1 MQGRQRGARG
11 TGASTDE
18 PVEPL
23 GESRELVLELAAE
36 ELVPEK
42 VVREVGQ
49 LRITKVVRTEER
61 EVRVTVRREE
71 LLVERLAPEAAGT
84 AADQAPIAWPLF
96 EQGSL
101 LIPLYEERVEVTK
114 QPYVWQ
120 EVRVSKVVEE
130 ALQEVR
136 ATVRRETAQV
146 EGAEDQP
153 LST

>member
-1 MQGRQRGARG
+1 MQGRQRGAQG
-11 TGASTDE
+11 STPE
-18 PVEPL
+18 EPL
-23 GESRELVLELAAE
+23 GEPRELVLELAAE

-42 VVREVGQ
+42 VVQEVGR

-71 LLVERLAPEAAGT
+71 LVVERLGPEAVSAT
-84 AADQAPIAWPLF
+84 SEQAPVAWPLF

-130 ALQEVR
+130 ALREVR